1 MAADWVYPEVTPYQ
15 VQGRDLSED
24 NFAQEDRSSLEIL
37 MREILQNPLDAR
49 ASDNSGPVR
58 VTLKLLQS
66 GNFDADYL
74 ANLLGGDYS
83 SRLEASGGEPL
94 PDFAGGSV
102 LVIEDFGTTGLQGR
116 WDDQNA
122 DGAEENWNAFWFREG
137 EGAKSATGS
146 NGRAG
151 QGKITY
157 YRIGAARAV
166 FGFTV
171 RKSDGR
177 RLLMGRSAFRRVYPY
192 LGSKFNRHSFWCCGS
207 GHPLPIAD
215 DEEIMAFQKAF
226 GLSRQSEPGLSL
238 VIPFPAGFDPKEAVR
253 TLISDF
259 YYPIASGNLELS
271 LASIDID
278 ASNVDTIAAR
288 EFSDEIARQRKSSF
302 TKGFRSLV
310 RNAIEAQKNG
320 RTYVELKPGWDK
332 DSTLKEGA
340 LPEGALETLRTAM
353 ENGERISV
361 RCPVTVRPRKAALIQ
376 TWFDVHIEIPEDLER
391 AEEAYIRRD
400 LLIGS
405 EGHLATSA
413 YLQKARALTIISD
426 SNLSAF
432 LADAEEPT
440 HLKWNGSRPRLA
452 EDYLNPQATL
462 RAVRNAAPRLLAL
475 VSNGMIQ
482 RDMKALAK
490 YFTRHAD
497 EGKRHAAGGS
507 VKPGGG
513 TPPEIDIT
521 LPKVRK
527 PLKIATGTDRVQV
540 LPNSSS
546 ALTAAEL
553 PMSCALELAYE
564 GLDQD
569 PFKAYDP
576 FDFDLADERLHQV
589 TSSGAVVTSR
599 QGNRIIF
606 DITEPEFV
614 LEVPGFDSNIRLR
627 ARLNYTEKSNG
638 TSVSEE

>member
-24 NFAQEDRSSLEIL
+24 NFAQEDRTSLEIL
-37 MREILQNPLDAR
+37 MREVLQNPLDAR
-49 ASDNSGPVR
+49 ASDNAGPVR
-58 VTLKLLQS
+58 VTLKILQP

-74 ANLLGGDYS
+74 ASLLGGEYS
-83 SRLEASGGEPL
+83 KRLEASGGEPL
-94 PDFAGGSV
+94 PDLAMSSV

-122 DGAEENWNAFWFREG
+122 DGPEENWNAFWFREG

-171 RKSDGR
+171 RKSDGQ

-192 LGSKFNRHSFWCCGS
+192 GGSKFNRHSFWCCGS
-207 GHPLPIAD
+207 EQPLPVTD
-215 DEEIMAFQKAF
+215 DEEITAFQDAF
-226 GLSRQSEPGLSL
+226 GLSRKSEPGLSL

-259 YYPIASGNLELS
+259 YYPIACGNLELS
-271 LASIDID
+271 LASMDID
-278 ASNVDTIAAR
+278 SSNVDTIAVR
-288 EFSDEIARQRKSSF
+288 EFSDETAYKRKSSF
-302 TKGFRSLV
+302 TKGFRNLV
-310 RNAIEAQKNG
+310 RSAIDAKNNG
-320 RTYVELKPGWDK
+320 DKFVELKPGWDK
-332 DSTLKEGA
+332 TPTLKEDS
-340 LPEGALETLRTAM
+340 LPEGALETLRAAM
-353 ENGERISV
+353 ENGKRISV
-361 RCPVTVRPRKAALIQ
+361 RCPVTVRPRKTELIQ
-376 TWFDVHIEIPEDLER
+376 TWFDVHIEIPEDLAR

-405 EGHLATSA
+405 ESHLAASA

-475 VSNGMIQ
+475 VSNGMVR

-490 YFTRHAD
+490 YFTRHTD
-497 EGKRHAAGGS
+497 EGKRHAAGGN

-513 TPPEIDIT
+513 TPPNPDIT
-521 LPKVRK
+521 APKVRK
-527 PLKIATGTDRVQV
+527 PVKIVTGTDRVRV
-540 LPNSSS
+540 LPNGSS
-546 ALTAAEL
+546 ALTAEGL
-553 PMSCALELAYE
+553 PISCGLELAYE

-576 FDFDLADERLHQV
+576 FDFDLADESVHQV
-589 TSSGAVVTSR
+589 TTSGATITGR
-599 QGNRIIF
+599 QGNRINF

-614 LEVPGFDSNIRLR
+614 LEVPGFDPNIRLR